1 MTNRVI
7 DLDNIEMN
15 EVEYSLWKR
24 DFFMDIFKNFIAS
37 VLYGLTASLV
47 MYLFTRNFKA
57 VIIAFMW
64 FFIASLVGYIGVD
77 FEYSYKEY
85 NEGKGY
91 YKIDVLVTED
101 DINQDI
107 VSVSQKNIEIYR
119 PFPKKD
125 ELIKSKY
132 TNFYLKDDK
141 LYVKIYIN
149 KKKYDNL
156 EDKKVFRCE
165 LEKLIENEINIRQ
178 KYLLS
183 LDSHKSIESLRITY
197 ARDDEGE
204 WIDEI

>member
-15 EVEYSLWKR
+15 EVEYSRWRR
-24 DFFMDIFKNFIAS
+24 DFFMDIFKNVIVS
-37 VLYGLTASLV
+37 VLYGLTTSLV
-47 MYLFTRNFKA
+47 MYLFTRNFIA
-57 VIIAFMW
+57 AIIAFMW
-64 FFIASLVGYIGVD
+64 FFIVSLVGYIGVD
-77 FEYSYKEY
+77 FEYSHKEY
-85 NEGKGY
+85 NEGKCY
-91 YKIDVLVTED
+91 YKIDALVTED

-141 LYVKIYIN
+141 LYVKSYIN

-183 LDSHKSIESLRITY
+183 LGSHKSIEPSRITY

-204 WIDEI
+204 